1 MKLPRRTFLH
11 LAAGVAALP
20 AVSRIARAQAYPTR
34 PVRIIIGFAPG
45 GQNDLLARPVAQS
58 LSERLG
64 QPFVI
69 ENRPGAGSN
78 VATEAVVRAAADGY
92 TLLLIN
98 TTQAV
103 NVSLYDRL
111 NFDFIRDITPVAGI
125 MLTSLVIVVNPS
137 FPAKSTPEFI
147 AYAKANPGK
156 INYAS
161 SGIGVLNHVAGEL
174 FKTMT
179 GTNMVHVPYRGGA
192 PALIDLLGG
201 QVQMMFATPAS
212 SIEYIRAGKL
222 RALAVTAGRRS
233 EALPDVPTVAEAVP
247 GYEAT
252 DWYGIGV
259 TKGTPVEI
267 VERLNNEINSNL
279 VDPKM
284 KARLANLGGAPLVLS
299 STDFSKLIA
308 DDTQKWGKV
317 IRAANIKPE

>member
-1 MKLPRRTFLH
+1 M
-11 LAAGVAALP
+11 LAIGGDELGNRVDGPGAAALP
-20 AVSRIARAQAYPTR
+20 AFSRIARSQVYPTR

-78 VATEAVVRAAADGY
+78 VATEAVARAAADGY
-92 TLLLIN
+92 TLLMIN

-103 NVSLYDRL
+103 NISLYDRL
-111 NFDFIRDITPVAGI
+111 NFDFIRDIAPVAGI

-137 FPAKSTPEFI
+137 FPARTTPELI

-161 SGIGVLNHVAGEL
+161 SGIGVLNHVAGDL

-179 GTNMVHVPYRGGA
+179 GTDVVHVPYRGGA

-201 QVQMMFATPAS
+201 QVQMVFATPAA

-247 GYEAT
+247 GYEAS

-259 TKGTPVEI
+259 TKGTPAEI
-267 VERLNNEINSNL
+267 VDRLNNEINSNL
-279 VDPKM
+279 VDRKTR
-284 KARLANLGGAPLVLS
+284 ARLANLGARRLCFHPPILASSLPMTLKSGA
-299 STDFSKLIA
+299 
-308 DDTQKWGKV
+308 G
-317 IRAANIKPE
+317 